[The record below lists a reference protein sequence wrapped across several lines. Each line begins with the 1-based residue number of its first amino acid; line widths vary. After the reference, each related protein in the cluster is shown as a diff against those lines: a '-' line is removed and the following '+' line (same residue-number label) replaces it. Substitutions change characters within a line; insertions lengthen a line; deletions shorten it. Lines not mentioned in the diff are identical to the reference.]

1 MDRHNDSFATKQ
13 DTMFLQENRQR
24 LVNSIADQIYN
35 TIVSKSA
42 GNAGKYGYFI
52 FKDCACITLVLKRIK
67 VVIRLLLNKY
77 NFIIAS

>member
-1 MDRHNDSFATKQ
+1 MEHHNDNFSTKQ

-42 GNAGKYGYFI
+42 SNAGKYFNI
-52 FKDCACITLVLKRIK
+52 ITKGGLLASLMLEGICLVIWLQ
-67 VVIRLLLNKY
+67 LN
-77 NFIIAS
+77 